1 MRSSSSRH
9 TFDDTL
15 AIPGASAQ
23 KAHCIDDVIV
33 IYLES
38 HRGSHVCVLRVDQM
52 AVSLESAWEMQENLN
67 CLSLLPYPT
76 TCYVITGCLS
86 TGHPSIAIYSL
97 SGELVARQELRKDDG
112 KLRRVLGP
120 VLLRIY

>member
-1 MRSSSSRH
+1 MS
-9 TFDDTL
+9 
-15 AIPGASAQ
+15 GVSAQ

-52 AVSLESAWEMQENLN
+52 AVSLESTWEIQENLN

-76 TCYVITGCLS
+76 ACYVITGCLS
-86 TGHPSIAIYSL
+86 AEHPSIAIYSL

-112 KLRRVLGP
+112 TLRHILEP
-120 VLLRIY
+120 VLLRVY